1 MNDRPAKAAG
11 AGRADVGARPVPRS
25 TGVPASAAVRYA
37 LVPVPVPRLSLHAVA
52 RRSGLH
58 PDLVSRFVA
67 LGLVDAERD
76 GAGRLSFGPTAP
88 AVLARIQRL
97 RSGLC
102 LNYASIGLVLDL
114 LDRISLLE
122 AALRGRVTRSETPP
136 WT

>member
-1 MNDRPAKAAG
+1 MNDRPAGTAG
-11 AGRADVGARPVPRS
+11 IGRAGGGARPVR
-25 TGVPASAAVRYA
+25 TGVDITASTAVRYA
-37 LVPVPVPRLSLHAVA
+37 LVPAPRLSLDTVA

-58 PDLVSRFVA
+58 PDLIRRFVA

-76 GAGRLSFGPTAP
+76 AAGHLVFDPTAP

-97 RSGLC
+97 RTGLC

-122 AALRGRVTRSETPP
+122 AALRGRGTRSETPP

>member
-1 MNDRPAKAAG
+1 MSDP
-11 AGRADVGARPVPRS
+11 RAEARQASRL
-25 TGVPASAAVRYA
+25 TAPASARVRYA
-37 LVPVPVPRLSLHAVA
+37 IVPVPRLSLQTVA
-52 RRSGLH
+52 RRSGVH
-58 PDLVSRFVA
+58 PDLIRRFVA

-76 GAGRLSFGPTAP
+76 AAGHLVFDPTAP

-122 AALRGRVTRSETPP
+122 AALRRAGVRSETPP

>member
-1 MNDRPAKAAG
+1 MSDPHAEARQASRLTAPAP
-11 AGRADVGARPVPRS
+11 AR
-25 TGVPASAAVRYA
+25 VRYA
-37 LVPVPVPRLSLHAVA
+37 IVPVPRLSLQTVA
-52 RRSGLH
+52 RRSGVH
-58 PDLVSRFVA
+58 PDLIRRFVA

-76 GAGRLSFGPTAP
+76 SAGRLVFDPTAP

-97 RSGLC
+97 RTGLC

-122 AALRGRVTRSETPP
+122 AALRGRGTRSETPP

>member
-1 MNDRPAKAAG
+1 MNDRPTGAAG
-11 AGRADVGARPVPRS
+11 TGRSGAGDRPVQPV
-25 TGVPASAAVRYA
+25 TYVAAAPTTARYA
-37 LVPVPVPRLSLHAVA
+37 LVPAPRLSLEAVA

-58 PDLVSRFVA
+58 PDLVRRFVA

-76 GAGRLSFGPTAP
+76 AVGHLVFDRGAP

-122 AALRGRVTRSETPP
+122 TALRGRGTRSDTPP

>member
-1 MNDRPAKAAG
+1 MNDRTQGAAG
-11 AGRADVGARPVPRS
+11 VGRAGGGTPPVRAGADITTS
-25 TGVPASAAVRYA
+25 TAVQYA
-37 LVPVPVPRLSLHAVA
+37 LVAVPRLTLDAVA

-58 PDLVSRFVA
+58 PDLVRRFVA

-76 GAGRLSFGPTAP
+76 AGGRLVFDLAAP
-88 AVLARIQRL
+88 AVVARIQRL
-97 RSGLC
+97 RTGLC

-122 AALRGRVTRSETPP
+122 AALRGRGTRSETPP

>member
-1 MNDRPAKAAG
+1 MNDRPSGAAG
-11 AGRADVGARPVPRS
+11 TGRAGMTDRPVRTGADITAS
-25 TGVPASAAVRYA
+25 TSVRYA
-37 LVPVPVPRLSLHAVA
+37 LVPAPRLSLHAVA

-58 PDLVSRFVA
+58 PDLVRRFVA
-67 LGLVDAERD
+67 LGLVDADRD
-76 GAGRLSFGPTAP
+76 AAGHLVFDPTAP
-88 AVLARIQRL
+88 TVLARIQRL

-122 AALRGRVTRSETPP
+122 AALRGRGTRSETPP

>member
-1 MNDRPAKAAG
+1 MNDRPAGAAG
-11 AGRADVGARPVPRS
+11 IGRPEGGARPVRTGADITAS
-25 TGVPASAAVRYA
+25 TAVRYA
-37 LVPVPVPRLSLHAVA
+37 LVPAPRLSLDTVA

-58 PDLVSRFVA
+58 PDLIRRFVA

-76 GAGRLSFGPTAP
+76 AAGHLVFDPTAP
-88 AVLARIQRL
+88 AALARIQRL
-97 RSGLC
+97 RTGLC

-122 AALRGRVTRSETPP
+122 AALRGRGTRSETPP

>member
-1 MNDRPAKAAG
+1 
-11 AGRADVGARPVPRS
+11 
-25 TGVPASAAVRYA
+25 
-37 LVPVPVPRLSLHAVA
+37 VA

-58 PDLVSRFVA
+58 PDLVRRFVA

-76 GAGRLSFGPTAP
+76 AAGHLVFDPTAP
-88 AVLARIQRL
+88 TVLARIQRL

-122 AALRGRVTRSETPP
+122 AALRRAGTRSETPP

>member
-1 MNDRPAKAAG
+1 MNDRPAGAAG
-11 AGRADVGARPVPRS
+11 IGRAGVGDRPVRTGADVTAS
-25 TGVPASAAVRYA
+25 TAVRYA
-37 LVPVPVPRLSLHAVA
+37 LVPVPRLSLDAVA
-52 RRSGLH
+52 HLSGLH
-58 PDLVSRFVA
+58 PDLVRRFVA

-76 GAGRLSFGPTAP
+76 AAGHLVFGSTAP

-122 AALRGRVTRSETPP
+122 AALRGRGTRSETPP

>member
-1 MNDRPAKAAG
+1 MNDRPTGAAG
-11 AGRADVGARPVPRS
+11 IAHAGP
-25 TGVPASAAVRYA
+25 AAVRYA
-37 LVPVPVPRLSLHAVA
+37 LVPVPRLSLATVA

-58 PDLVSRFVA
+58 PDLIRRFVA

-76 GAGRLSFGPTAP
+76 AAGHLVFAPTAP
-88 AVLARIQRL
+88 ALLARVQRL
-97 RSGLC
+97 RTGLC

-122 AALRGRVTRSETPP
+122 AALRGRGMRSEPPP

>member
-1 MNDRPAKAAG
+1 MNDRPVAAAG
-11 AGRADVGARPVPRS
+11 IGRAEVGARPVRAGTDITAS
-25 TGVPASAAVRYA
+25 TAVRYE
-37 LVPVPVPRLSLHAVA
+37 LVPVPRLSLDAVA

-58 PDLVSRFVA
+58 PDLIRRFVA

-76 GAGRLSFGPTAP
+76 ASEHLVFDPAAP

-97 RSGLC
+97 RTGLC

-122 AALRGRVTRSETPP
+122 AALRRAGTRSETRS

>member
-1 MNDRPAKAAG
+1 MNDRPVGAAG
-11 AGRADVGARPVPRS
+11 IGRAGVGARPVRTGADVTAS
-25 TGVPASAAVRYA
+25 TAVRYG
-37 LVPVPVPRLSLHAVA
+37 LVPAPRLSLDAVA

-58 PDLVSRFVA
+58 PDLIRRFVA

-76 GAGRLSFGPTAP
+76 AAGHLVFDPTAP

-97 RSGLC
+97 RAGLC

-122 AALRGRVTRSETPP
+122 AALRGRGTRSETSP

>member
-1 MNDRPAKAAG
+1 MNDRPAGAAG
-11 AGRADVGARPVPRS
+11 IGRAGVGNRPVRAGADVTAS
-25 TGVPASAAVRYA
+25 TAVRYA
-37 LVPVPVPRLSLHAVA
+37 LVPVPRLSLDAVA

-58 PDLVSRFVA
+58 PDLVRRFVA

-76 GAGRLSFGPTAP
+76 AAGHLVFEPMAP

-122 AALRGRVTRSETPP
+122 AALRRAGTRSETPP
-136 WT
+136 WI

>member
-1 MNDRPAKAAG
+1 M
-11 AGRADVGARPVPRS
+11 
-25 TGVPASAAVRYA
+25 
-37 LVPVPVPRLSLHAVA
+37 PVPRLSLDTVA

-58 PDLVSRFVA
+58 PDLIRRFVA

-76 GAGRLSFGPTAP
+76 AAKHLVFDPTAP
-88 AVLARIQRL
+88 GVLARIQRL

-122 AALRGRVTRSETPP
+122 AALRRAGTRSETPP

>member
-1 MNDRPAKAAG
+1 MNDRPTGAAG
-11 AGRADVGARPVPRS
+11 VGRAGVGARPVRPGADLTAS
-25 TGVPASAAVRYA
+25 TSVRYA
-37 LVPVPVPRLSLHAVA
+37 LVPAPRLSLATVA

-58 PDLVSRFVA
+58 PDLIRRFVA

-76 GAGRLSFGPTAP
+76 AAGHLVFGPTAP
-88 AVLARIQRL
+88 VVLARIQRL

-102 LNYASIGLVLDL
+102 LNYASIGLVIDL

-122 AALRGRVTRSETPP
+122 AALRGRGMRSEPPP